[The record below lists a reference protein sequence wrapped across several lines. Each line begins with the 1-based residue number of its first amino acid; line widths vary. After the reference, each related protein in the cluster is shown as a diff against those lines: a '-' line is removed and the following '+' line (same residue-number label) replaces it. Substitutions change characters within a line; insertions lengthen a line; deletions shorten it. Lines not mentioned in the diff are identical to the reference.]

1 MKSLLERARNND
13 SLLANTVACLY
24 RKSFIVT
31 VPVIVG
37 VETAFST
44 HKSLFSQIQR
54 DQFWASMTHGLT
66 DGVRIYAGHTRFA
79 TSSIVCCSIFLLSF
93 LLFFAIRLQKCPPC
107 CVCCSMFSQ
116 CRSRKIWDRSIP
128 SVQHLLTKLESCRLL
143 WTEHIPINGLRLQ
156 FTTTSNRLATA
167 HSRFAKSPLRSNT
180 AFLS

>member
-1 MKSLLERARNND
+1 MNTQITVFSDPTRPILGVYDARAYGRSSHLRGAHSLCYLFHRMLPH
-13 SLLANTVACLY
+13 LLA
-24 RKSFIVT
+24 FIL
-31 VPVIVG
+31 
-37 VETAFST
+37 AF
-44 HKSLFSQIQR
+44 
-54 DQFWASMTHGLT
+54 
-66 DGVRIYAGHTRFA
+66 
-79 TSSIVCCSIFLLSF
+79 
-93 LLFFAIRLQKCPPC
+93 FFAIRLQKCPPC